1 MKNIRARDIIDDK
14 KILAD
19 IDIML
24 DYLAF
29 YLV

>member
-29 YLV
+29 YLT